1 MKWLI
6 NIPGRAKNNMLTA
19 EVIYSSYQIEQIHV
33 FGEGFSVLL
42 QNNRPLLVAIELDR
56 PLTWKHIQ
64 GELKEPAMLVA
75 LVTELEKH
83 LEKPKAC
90 QADISHMYSQVK
102 QTA

>member
-19 EVIYSSYQIEQIHV
+19 EVIYASYQIEQIHV
-33 FGEGFSVLL
+33 FGESFSVLL

-64 GELKEPAMLVA
+64 GELNDTAVLA
-75 LVTELEKH
+75 GIINELEKH

-90 QADISHMYSQVK
+90 QADISHMYAQVK